1 MVYRADM
8 NAPKGVRPS
17 SSGVGP
23 STAGL
28 AKVRPRRRARRVE
41 WMEKRRELTPGE
53 CPCDLGAVPPW
64 HQGWGSGDSY
74 MTKFNPDPNS
84 EEN

>member
-1 MVYRADM
+1 M

-23 STAGL
+23 YSWARQGQAT
-28 AKVRPRRRARRVE
+28 KESSSSRRVE

-53 CPCDLGAVPPW
+53 CPCDLGAVLPW

-74 MTKFNPDPNS
+74 MTKSYPDPNS
-84 EEN
+84 GKI